1 MNKILSLFWVLL
13 ASLSALGQTT
23 GHVDKKTKEFFIVSS
38 PKAEYKIFGY
48 QFPNITTQKMIC
60 FSSYSYDVR
69 DNLNKC
75 PLGSYFDTSFMKEG
89 DRIVYLGMVGRFGK
103 MNFITGRGKK
113 TVFYLPKASFSI
125 K

>member
-1 MNKILSLFWVLL
+1 MNKILSLLL
-13 ASLSALGQTT
+13 FLLSSSFAIGQNT
-23 GHVDKKTKEFFIVSS
+23 GHVDKKTKEFFITST

-48 QFPNITTQKMIC
+48 QFPNITTKKMIC
-60 FSSYSYDVR
+60 FSTFSYDVR

-89 DRIVYLGMVGRFGK
+89 DRIIYLGMVGSFGK
-103 MNFITGRGKK
+103 MNFITGSGKK
-113 TVFYLPKASFSI
+113 TLIYIPKANFII

>member
-1 MNKILSLFWVLL
+1 MNKILSLLL
-13 ASLSALGQTT
+13 FLLSSSFAIGQNT
-23 GHVDKKTKEFFIVSS
+23 GHVDKKTKEFFITST

-48 QFPNITTQKMIC
+48 QFPNITTKKMIC
-60 FSSYSYDVR
+60 FSTFSYDVR

-89 DRIVYLGMVGRFGK
+89 DRIIYLGMVGSFGK
-103 MNFITGRGKK
+103 MNFITGSGKK
-113 TVFYLPKASFSI
+113 TLVYIPKANFII

>member
-1 MNKILSLFWVLL
+1 MNKIFSLLLFLL
-13 ASLSALGQTT
+13 ASSFAIGQNTA
-23 GHVDKKTKEFFIVSS
+23 HVDKKTKEFFITST

-48 QFPNITTQKMIC
+48 QFPNITTKKMIC
-60 FSSYSYDVR
+60 FSTYSYDVR

-89 DRIVYLGMVGRFGK
+89 DRIIYLGMVGSFGK
-103 MNFITGRGKK
+103 MNFITGSGKK
-113 TVFYLPKASFSI
+113 TLIYIPKANFVI

>member
-1 MNKILSLFWVLL
+1 MNKILSLFLFLL
-13 ASLSALGQTT
+13 SSSFAIGQNT
-23 GHVDKKTKEFFIVSS
+23 GHVDKKTKEFFITST

-48 QFPNITTQKMIC
+48 QFPNITTKKMIC
-60 FSSYSYDVR
+60 FSTFSYDVR

-89 DRIVYLGMVGRFGK
+89 DRIIYLGMVGSFGK
-103 MNFITGRGKK
+103 MNFITGSGKK
-113 TVFYLPKASFSI
+113 TLIYIPKANFII